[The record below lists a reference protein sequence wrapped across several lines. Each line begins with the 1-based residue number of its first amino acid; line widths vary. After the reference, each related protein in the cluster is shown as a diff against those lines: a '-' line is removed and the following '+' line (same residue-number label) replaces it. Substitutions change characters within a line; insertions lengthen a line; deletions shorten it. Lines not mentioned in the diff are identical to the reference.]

1 MKTIPAVAAAC
12 VILLAGCA
20 TQPRRFSNLNSGELV
35 AVPPQAGLLVSKGTA
50 EQDSIVTTGAVMG
63 GPVGGAIAG
72 VIAGELPKN
81 APAADDPLL
90 KPYARE
96 IEALAVG
103 DDVLALYRNTR
114 NGVAWLHASLP
125 IRWRRGGENLHTIA
139 EANSADGTASV
150 HATVFLSNDM
160 RELLAVAHV
169 EVLERGAGGPTVI
182 ADRRL
187 LRVESLD
194 HANTQGGES
203 QLKRSCLDRQ
213 HPRAA
218 KQACAKLWFADDA
231 YFLRNALKADMT
243 YLQRDVVTYLNG
255 GKLAAAT
262 D

>member
-20 TQPRRFSNLNSGELV
+20 AQPRRFSNLNSGELV
-35 AVPPQAGLLVSKGTA
+35 APVPQSALLVAKGMA

-63 GPVGGAIAG
+63 GLVGGAIAG
-72 VIAGELPKN
+72 VIAGELPRN
-81 APAADDPLL
+81 ALAADTPLL

-96 IEALAVG
+96 IEALPVR

-114 NGVAWLHASLP
+114 SGVSWLHASLP

-139 EANSADGTASV
+139 EANSADGTVSV
-150 HATVFLSNDM
+150 HAIVFLSNDL
-160 RELLAVAHV
+160 RDLLAVAHLQ
-169 EVLERGAGGPTVI
+169 VLERGAGGPPLI

-187 LRVESLD
+187 VRIESLD
-194 HANTQGGES
+194 RANTQGGES
-203 QLKRSCLDRQ
+203 QLKRTCLDRQ

-218 KQACAKLWFADDA
+218 KQACARLWFARDA

-255 GKLAAAT
+255 GKLAATAG
-262 D
+262 